1 MAEALLGAK
10 GWRPLVGGPE
20 ALAPRI
26 QVGWPGVQVGTA
38 LPPHP
43 TPDMVLVVFHPCLL
57 APSLMEL
64 GIQSSG
70 VFPVQP
76 VGLREGLR
84 NLRTGLV
91 S

>member
-1 MAEALLGAK
+1 
-10 GWRPLVGGPE
+10 
-20 ALAPRI
+20 
-26 QVGWPGVQVGTA
+26 
-38 LPPHP
+38 
-43 TPDMVLVVFHPCLL
+43 MVLIVFHPCLL

-70 VFPVQP
+70 AFPVQP

-84 NLRTGLV
+84 SLITGLV

>member
-1 MAEALLGAK
+1 MAEAALGAE
-10 GWRPLVGGPE
+10 GWCPLVGGPE

-26 QVGWPGVQVGTA
+26 QVGWPGVHVGTA
-38 LPPHP
+38 PHYRP
-43 TPDMVLVVFHPCLL
+43 TPDMMLVAFHPCLL

-64 GIQSSG
+64 GVQSSG